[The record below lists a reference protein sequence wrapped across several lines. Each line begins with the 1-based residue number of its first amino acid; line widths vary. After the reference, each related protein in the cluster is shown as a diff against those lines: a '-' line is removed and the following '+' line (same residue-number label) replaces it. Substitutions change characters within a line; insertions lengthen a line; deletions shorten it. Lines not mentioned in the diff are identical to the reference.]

1 MEKLEVGINN
11 ITLMYMKTSESTS
24 DSDVFISLLHISEY
38 GQNNLQKYTKKDLLI
53 MPHNIKKTLTLYLL
67 RSLFLDFRV
76 LTHTFAD
83 ADEK

>member
-1 MEKLEVGINN
+1 
-11 ITLMYMKTSESTS
+11 
-24 DSDVFISLLHISEY
+24 
-38 GQNNLQKYTKKDLLI
+38 